1 MYSQSAGIK
10 RRRARAPGG
19 AHAGEPPDTRQGPAA
34 AALGL
39 GRWSRPCQVSH
50 GGGERHKLVPDPYYY
65 ESKKKYYYE
74 SKTSTPWGRGWMILA
89 IEMGWARW
97 SMAMGT
103 ETCLTEETLEIAMAG
118 MTLKALAAARHMP
131 AAHDRRTASMPSWC
145 SCLLLMRPVYGC
157 GSSPRRT
164 ARQPLV
170 RINGHHPNS
179 DFLLRTSFQLMH
191 TNGDCSDTGL
201 GCTFARSLHLVED
214 LTILLL
220 QPLFTRT

>member
-1 MYSQSAGIK
+1 VAATVVWPRRRGERRESPRRESCSPMYSQSAGIK

-103 ETCLTEETLEIAMAG
+103 ETCLTVG
-118 MTLKALAAARHMP
+118 F
-131 AAHDRRTASMPSWC
+131 AHAHSF
-145 SCLLLMRPVYGC
+145 
-157 GSSPRRT
+157 SP
-164 ARQPLV
+164 
-170 RINGHHPNS
+170 
-179 DFLLRTSFQLMH
+179 F
-191 TNGDCSDTGL
+191 
-201 GCTFARSLHLVED
+201 
-214 LTILLL
+214 
-220 QPLFTRT
+220 PLFRLKQLTLFQM